1 MEMFRT
7 EDPEGGRNRLDDS
20 DLLRDGDST
29 RVKASN
35 DNVQMAVP
43 LHSYALL
50 HLLSISEIPTGSFV
64 LTHSKDFS

>member
-1 MEMFRT
+1 MDAT
-7 EDPEGGRNRLDDS
+7 DS
-20 DLLRDGDST
+20 MTLDLLRDGDST
-29 RVKASN
+29 RVTASD

-64 LTHSKDFS
+64 SAHSKHFS